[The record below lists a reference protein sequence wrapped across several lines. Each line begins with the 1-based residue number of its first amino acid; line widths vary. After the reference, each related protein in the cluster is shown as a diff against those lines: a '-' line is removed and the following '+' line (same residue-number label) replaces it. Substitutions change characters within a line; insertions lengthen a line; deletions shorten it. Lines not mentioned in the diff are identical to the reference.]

1 MTLDSSSDSDA
12 GAKWTTKISMRSFL
26 SSPATAFLAL
36 PLPPSTRRPPPPPHA
51 LLYSPLPLS
60 PHNDFSHFF
69 SYLGR
74 FLSTLQAFLEGDV
87 FPSHDAFP
95 RSPASLPQEV
105 AAPAPPKKRRR
116 RRLPRSDAAAAQGF
130 AALKRNCGSGASTAR
145 QKRRRRGGE
154 DQRAGGVS
162 ATLVASSSQ
171 LTVSD

>member
-36 PLPPSTRRPPPPPHA
+36 PLPLSTRRPPPPPHA
-51 LLYSPLPLS
+51 RLYSPLPLS
-60 PHNDFSHFF
+60 PHDDSSHFF

-74 FLSTLQAFLEGDV
+74 FLSTLQAFLEDV

-105 AAPAPPKKRRR
+105 AAPPPATKRRR
-116 RRLPRSDAAAAQGF
+116 RRQPRSDAAAAQGF

-145 QKRRRRGGE
+145 RKRRRRGGE